1 MGDSSNEGFMAVAA
15 VGLGV
20 ACALTNPTKQD
31 HLNALS
37 DNNAI
42 AGGLVEL
49 ASGFGAVSYHNYV
62 VCSTLTITDGKI
74 ISVGVLKNVFP
85 VNIDLRK

>member
-1 MGDSSNEGFMAVAA
+1 MSDSAGEGLMAVAA

-31 HLNALS
+31 HLVSLS
-37 DNNAI
+37 DNNAL

-49 ASGFGAVSYHNYV
+49 ASSFGAVSYNNYV
-62 VCSTLTITDGKI
+62 VCSTLSLADGKV
-74 ISVGVLKNVFP
+74 ISIGVLKNVFP
-85 VNIDLRK
+85 LGLGSN